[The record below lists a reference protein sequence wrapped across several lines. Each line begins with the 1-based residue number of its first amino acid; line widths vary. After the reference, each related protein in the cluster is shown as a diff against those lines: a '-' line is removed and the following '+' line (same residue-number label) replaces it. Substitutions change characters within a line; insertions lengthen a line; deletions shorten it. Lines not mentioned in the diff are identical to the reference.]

1 MAHDDQYD
9 DPYLRGSLIGSEGS
23 MVDVNSEEESHS
35 LKRKSSS
42 KTLITVVPEK
52 LKPINQ
58 SPFNN
63 YEHRNGYT
71 YHKRETSKKIWEKI
85 KLKETLAK
93 EKDLMAKPEPNPRW
107 LSESKNIAILTS
119 PQIQQ
124 RSVTH

>member
-9 DPYLRGSLIGSEGS
+9 DACLRGSLICSECS
-23 MVDVNSEEESHS
+23 IADVNSEEEFHS

-42 KTLITVVPEK
+42 ETLITVVPEK

-71 YHKRETSKKIWEKI
+71 YHMRDTSKKFWDKI

-119 PQIQQ
+119 PKIQQ